1 MYKAKRIGEFKMI
14 SKLPHNHK
22 NSKISYNIQEQI
34 KKIEDFYNIAE
45 VFKQLG
51 DSTRVRIFWMLCHC
65 EECVVNIS
73 TMLGMSSPAVS
84 HHLKPLRNNGLI
96 VSRRVGKEVYYK
108 AADNKES
115 KLLHNII
122 EQVMEIVC
130 PT

>member
-1 MYKAKRIGEFKMI
+1 MI